1 MSDKRTQESDTLFQ
15 FYQQQRKHPP
25 KDYIHAPGLLSS
37 PGFFTVANSQ
47 RHLYNPLLGPDW
59 IHLRSRGQTIPPDGA
74 CLWKT
79 EQTKKLVFIDKEL
92 INEKLSQGAAIVLEG
107 LDILDASINAFAAK
121 LDASLPC
128 VLVNS
133 VAIFSQKENEA
144 YGGHRDSDDVLVI
157 HLAGE
162 KSWKIYAPQQRRY
175 FGNSPLSLEQMGPLI
190 KEVVMRPGDALYVR
204 AGVPHLVQ
212 TVGDHSL
219 HIAFDLCDRTPNIE
233 QITHEAN
240 TSYIHACEEPYVPV
254 SRVTEKYINLLKSPE
269 FQRDME
275 SAMLQIKTN
284 AIAFRQR
291 LGRSAGIK
299 ALSKYIKP
307 RNG

>member
-1 MSDKRTQESDTLFQ
+1 MSDKHTQELDTLFE
-15 FYQQQRKHPP
+15 FYQQQRNNPP
-25 KDYIHAPGLLSS
+25 KDYAHAPGLLSS
-37 PGFFTVANSQ
+37 PGFFSVASLQ
-47 RHLYNPLLGPDW
+47 QHLNNPLLGPDW
-59 IHLRSRGQTIPPDGA
+59 IHLRSRGQTVQLDGA
-74 CLWKT
+74 CLWKNV
-79 EQTKKLVFIDKEL
+79 QTKKLIFIDKEL

-107 LDILDASINAFAAK
+107 LDILDANINAFAAR
-121 LDASLPC
+121 LDTALPC
-128 VLVNS
+128 ALVNS
-133 VAIFSQKENEA
+133 VAFFSQKENEA

-175 FGNSPLSLEQMGPLI
+175 FGNSPLTPEQMGSLI
-190 KEVVMRPGDALYVR
+190 KEIVMQPGDALYLR

-240 TSYIHACEEPYVPV
+240 TRYNHACEDPYHPAT
-254 SRVTEKYINLLKSPE
+254 RVTEKYINLLKSPE

-275 SAMLQIKTN
+275 TAMLQIRTN
-284 AIAFRQR
+284 VIAFRQR
-291 LGRSAGIK
+291 IGRSAGIK

-307 RNG
+307 LHG